1 MAPVHSRRHPGNV
14 DLMSRASVLA
24 RGQAAAEAGM
34 ADTCTIRRLAGSS
47 TNQDTGEITR
57 TWTELYAGRCRV
69 QQQAGAGQ
77 SGQHDVGEDYRLLL
91 RLTVQLPVAVVGLE
105 VLDEIT
111 ITASRDADLVG
122 RVFLIRDLMHKTDE
136 TARRVGVTER
146 TS

>member
-1 MAPVHSRRHPGNV
+1 
-14 DLMSRASVLA
+14 MSRASALA
-24 RGQAAAEAGM
+24 AGQRMAEASR

-47 TNQDTGEITR
+47 TDQDVGEITQ
-57 TWTELYAGRCRV
+57 TWTELYAGSCRV

-77 SGQHDVGEDYRLLL
+77 SGQHEVGEDYRLLL
-91 RLTVQLPVAVVGLE
+91 RLTVQLPVEVTGLE

-122 RVFLIRDLMHKTDE
+122 RTFLIRDLMHKTDE